1 MVIDCNALPAEEVPV
16 KEDKPVDEAKGSD
29 VKALVPTP
37 EASTT
42 SVESSKDTTSV
53 ESSKDIKEV
62 TEVSENTKEPAI
74 EEPAIEEPAEGEAKV
89 EETGHEREEHPAA

>member
-29 VKALVPTP
+29 VNALVPTP

-42 SVESSKDTTSV
+42 SVESSIDTTSV
-53 ESSKDIKEV
+53 EASKDIKEV
-62 TEVSENTKEPAI
+62 TEEVSENTREPAI
-74 EEPAIEEPAEGEAKV
+74 EELAEGEAKV
-89 EETGHEREEHPAA
+89 EEEQGTKEKSIPQHDSI